1 MICDNSKECFF
12 ELLKTPQNVTCK
24 QKIQCIDFCD
34 TRKEAVCRE
43 RGKLY
48 RLNNGGQRKILSL
61 HVDGGV
67 VIVDRRTPQN
77 IAKCDYLYLIDSEP
91 APIGILIELK
101 GIDIKKGIEQI
112 ESTLTLFNDAL
123 RKCNR
128 VYGRIAFAGGTP
140 KLQNIPTYMSL
151 QRKLKQRG
159 GNLMAAEKLSD
170 EVDLLK

>member
-77 IAKCDYLYLIDSEP
+77 IAKCEYLYLIDS
-91 APIGILIELK
+91 
-101 GIDIKKGIEQI
+101 
-112 ESTLTLFNDAL
+112 
-123 RKCNR
+123 
-128 VYGRIAFAGGTP
+128 
-140 KLQNIPTYMSL
+140 
-151 QRKLKQRG
+151 
-159 GNLMAAEKLSD
+159 
-170 EVDLLK
+170 